1 MGKFEDKTTLFLV
14 TETYIQLMHQ
24 LQKELSQYYS
34 IHTTYSWNI
43 KWQKCAGMGINGFI
57 FKKINGNENIKTIKN
72 PGSRLEVA
80 C

>member
-1 MGKFEDKTTLFLV
+1 MQNYEEVCNGAV
-14 TETYIQLMHQ
+14 TSYWG
-24 LQKELSQYYS
+24 

-43 KWQKCAGMGINGFI
+43 KWEKCADMNRNGFYL
-57 FKKINGNENIKTIKN
+57 KKLIKIEILKQKN